1 MNSNRRIR
9 FKLVLLLGLFLSVFV
24 TFGNVKSA
32 MAGQV
37 STIYESVN
45 KKGRYQGVY
54 NCYQATKDGKYVID
68 GKIELSEYAG
78 MVSLFYRPLGVD
90 TAGPGAK
97 VKMPLAKRETINCE
111 ALLNKYKSKAPASS
125 SGKDKIEEFLTNMG
139 YSMNSDAQS
148 GNCYYLSF
156 KYNGKKKTSN
166 RVCQENGRTWTGGDP
181 KYQHAGFWWQNGE
194 ASGVICLT
202 MLNGK
207 GESQINNSRCI
218 NLKGSEENS
227 KLSAKKIINKL
238 VSDYNIC
245 SGGKC
250 TREKIDNKITNLET
264 KGPEAAS
271 NGVVAKLTKAKRPKG
286 GEKAIAT
293 LSGNKETKKSV
304 AIGSLEKRLLYQA
317 YLHSYYG
324 TTISCKSGD
333 YMDGEIQW
341 YKWANGEKKTQK
353 CWYNKNEHNANV
365 SANKKVHAVNKDGW
379 FEGEIGIDDLIKKL
393 QKSGSYS
400 DSEVKEMQELL
411 KNGGV
416 TDETDNNNNGDPCLS
431 EGKGFGLNWIICRVI
446 DLASTAA
453 NNAYNGV
460 VEPFLSIKSTDLFDG
475 KGKDGVTQAWEQ
487 FRDFANIVFVII
499 LLVVIFSQLTGVGIT
514 NYGIKKI
521 LPKLIVLAI
530 MINLSYFLCVL
541 AVDLSNIL
549 GNGFQALLQNMSDN
563 LNINEFVYDGKDLG
577 KNIAAVGGG
586 LAGLGL
592 LTGVITT
599 SVVFADAAMILSLLV
614 TAVGVAIS
622 IFFLFILLSVRQAA
636 IVVLVVISPLAVVM
650 YALPNTKKLF
660 DRWLKLFEG
669 LLLVYPIAGL
679 LVGAGDFVSR
689 LMVVAGL
696 ATGFGIFV
704 AIIVSVAPIFFIP
717 TVLKQSFAA
726 MGSMG
731 SKLAGFGQTL
741 SGNATKGIRD
751 SGRYKDL
758 QDLAMERKARKLAG
772 IDRNGD
778 ALKVGKIGT
787 LLRGG
792 KRNMAR
798 ARSQYLKNQDA
809 RDRENS
815 LMDVGYEAAAI
826 TQRKKMEAD
835 EVSNYAT
842 LINDK
847 TRNGEDE
854 DTLFT
859 MYNDYMKEGN
869 KFGAAA
875 VARVAG
881 RRKDTAERFSR
892 QVIESGSTYS
902 PEMMQA
908 VSKEMAT
915 GENNGMYRQGDPL
928 AFEFAAQLNRGTAGT
943 QDYDTWLGMSGK
955 DGKSNISRAMDN
967 YVTNSQELVGMKGH
981 SLDKI
986 SELISKGEMDSD
998 TAARIKNL
1006 ATQTIENRDKPG
1018 AAWDSTKA
1026 KQLAEISGEYKYDKA
1041 TDTLTKIS

>member
-1 MNSNRRIR
+1 MNDNRKIR
-9 FKLVLLLGLFLSVFV
+9 FKLVLLLGLFLSFFV
-24 TFGNVKSA
+24 TFGRVESV

-45 KKGRYQGVY
+45 KKGRYQGIY
-54 NCYQATKDGKYVID
+54 NCYQTTKDGKYVID

-78 MVSLFYRPLGVD
+78 MVSLFYRPLGVN

-97 VKMPLAKRETINCE
+97 VKMPLAKRENINCE

-125 SGKDKIEEFLTNMG
+125 SGKDKIEEFLGNMG
-139 YSMNSDAQS
+139 YSMDSNAQS
-148 GNCYYLSF
+148 GSCYYLSF

-181 KYQHAGFWWQNGE
+181 KYEQAGFWWQNGE

-202 MLNGK
+202 LLNGK

-218 NLKGSEENS
+218 NLRESEKNS

-271 NGVVAKLTKAKRPKG
+271 NGVVAKLTKAKRSKG

-324 TTISCKSGD
+324 TTISCKNDD

-353 CWYNKNEHNANV
+353 CWYNKDEHNANV
-365 SANKKVHAVNKDGW
+365 SANKKVHAVNEKGW
-379 FEGEIGIDDLIKKL
+379 FEGEIGIDELIKEL
-393 QKSGSYS
+393 QKKGSYS

-416 TDETDNNNNGDPCLS
+416 TDETDDNSNGDPCLS

-446 DLASTAA
+446 DITSGAA
-453 NNAYNGV
+453 NDVYNKA
-460 VEPFLSIKSTDLFDG
+460 VEPFLAIKSTKLFDNEG
-475 KGKDGVTQAWEQ
+475 REGVTQAWEQ
-487 FRDFANIVFVII
+487 FRDFANIIFVIL

-521 LPKLIVLAI
+521 LPRLIVLAV

-549 GNGFQALLQNMSDN
+549 GNGFQALLQNMSNN
-563 LNINEFVYDGKDLG
+563 LNTSNFTYDGTKLSVV
-577 KNIAAVGGG
+577 AVGTG

-592 LTGVITT
+592 LTGV
-599 SVVFADAAMILSLLV
+599 VGAGVLFADVGLLLSLLV

-650 YALPNTKKLF
+650 YALPNTKKVF

-726 MGSMG
+726 FGSVG
-731 SKLAGFGQTL
+731 SKLAGLGQTM
-741 SGNATKGIRD
+741 SGGATKKIRDNEGYQMMRTKMAAGRPGGIRQKVMSKMPGVLGRNMMARNMMKYDKMMREQGNYDAMFGKDYFLKTEADNKMKEIVADGTIND
-751 SGRYKDL
+751 SGELQRKLQEAMVKGDRASIVAYSDALSAKGKDGRQKVVDAYNTVAKSGKMNDTSASTFANNLLSNHASEYKNNERTMYEIAKNINEHPKTSGEHAVTTEDYLKDEVALNKIQMSAASSNLGSMDDDEFNRTIDKIDVSKLDDDQLQAFGSNIFNTLSNNSDMKSSRAAALNKKYEEIKNDGRYKPPQQHVVVD
-758 QDLAMERKARKLAG
+758 
-772 IDRNGD
+772 
-778 ALKVGKIGT
+778 
-787 LLRGG
+787 
-792 KRNMAR
+792 
-798 ARSQYLKNQDA
+798 
-809 RDRENS
+809 
-815 LMDVGYEAAAI
+815 
-826 TQRKKMEAD
+826 
-835 EVSNYAT
+835 
-842 LINDK
+842 
-847 TRNGEDE
+847 
-854 DTLFT
+854 
-859 MYNDYMKEGN
+859 
-869 KFGAAA
+869 
-875 VARVAG
+875 
-881 RRKDTAERFSR
+881 
-892 QVIESGSTYS
+892 SGST
-902 PEMMQA
+902 
-908 VSKEMAT
+908 K
-915 GENNGMYRQGDPL
+915 
-928 AFEFAAQLNRGTAGT
+928 
-943 QDYDTWLGMSGK
+943 
-955 DGKSNISRAMDN
+955 
-967 YVTNSQELVGMKGH
+967 
-981 SLDKI
+981 
-986 SELISKGEMDSD
+986 
-998 TAARIKNL
+998 
-1006 ATQTIENRDKPG
+1006 
-1018 AAWDSTKA
+1018 
-1026 KQLAEISGEYKYDKA
+1026 
-1041 TDTLTKIS
+1041 